1 MRLSPHFTLGEMTR
15 SSTATRLS
23 IQNIPGEREIHSL
36 QAICRNILEP
46 IRAHF
51 KIPFAPSSAYRCD
64 RLNSAVGSSP
74 RSQHVLGEAVDIEL
88 VGVSNFDLACWIT
101 SNTVF
106 DQLILEYY
114 SEDDPSSG
122 WVHVSHKSPEVR
134 GTPNVNR
141 GEILRFDGHLWKL
154 GLLDNEESEDG

>member
-15 SSTATRLS
+15 SSTADRLS
-23 IQNIPGEREIHSL
+23 IPNIPGEREIL
-36 QAICRNILEP
+36 ALRAICRNILEP

-51 KIPFAPSSAYRCD
+51 KIPFAPSSAYRSD
-64 RLNSAVGSSP
+64 RLNNAVGSSP

-88 VGVSNFDLACWIT
+88 VGVSNFDLACWIS

-122 WVHVSHKSPEVR
+122 WVHVSHESPD
-134 GTPNVNR
+134 VNR
-141 GEILRFDGHLWKL
+141 GEILRFDGRLWKL
-154 GLLDNEESEDG
+154 GLLDKESEDG